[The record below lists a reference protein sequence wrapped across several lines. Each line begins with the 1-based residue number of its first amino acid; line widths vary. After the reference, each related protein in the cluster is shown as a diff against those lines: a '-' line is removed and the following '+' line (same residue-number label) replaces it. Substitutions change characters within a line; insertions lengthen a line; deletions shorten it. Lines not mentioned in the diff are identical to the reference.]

1 MIFFDEVLDML
12 VITANDLKRSG
23 VSSIERA
30 MTDSDEHQVLIDVRG
45 KTKYIVLDIEEF
57 NHYREYQ
64 LEKAIYEA
72 EECLVSG
79 QYRVIDDIDD
89 FAEQLRQEIEHGA

>member
-1 MIFFDEVLDML
+1 ML

-64 LEKAIYEA
+64 LEKAIHEA